1 MADGGLTILDGN
13 QLRAVELT
21 PPSPDGP
28 VTGAQLLELA
38 ESRVSASLFGLAL
51 PENLKSAVLRRL
63 QIGYD
68 FSSFSAKELDRE
80 TASSFL
86 QNYVSIVA
94 DELKD
99 DPIVVSILDG
109 KALRIILEDEDDFA
123 MLAEN
128 LFTDLDIE
136 DRGKIRKSEIQ
147 NALLHMGIEMGVP
160 PFSEFPRLSEILKKH
175 GADGEE
181 ELGQAQ
187 FAQLLQPVLQELAD
201 ALAENHVVVIQN
213 VKIINGSQL
222 RKVLANQELLNDVV
236 EKMMKEKNDQA
247 DAKTAKELIRSFLQ
261 ENGKDLGLPPL
272 RADEMVVLLYDA
284 VFADVEETKSTAGS
298 EENFMVLL
306 KEILVRFAEPL
317 EANPVFYDLDI

>member
-13 QLRAVELT
+13 QLRAVDLS
-21 PPSPDGP
+21 PPSPDGA

-63 QIGYD
+63 EIGDD

-80 TASSFL
+80 NASSFL
-86 QNYVSIVA
+86 QNYVSIAA

-99 DPIVVSILDG
+99 DPMVLSILDG

-160 PFSEFPRLSEILKKH
+160 PFAEFPRLSDILKKH
-175 GADGEE
+175 GAEGEE

-201 ALAENHVVVIQN
+201 ALTENHVVVVQN

-222 RKVLANQELLNDVV
+222 RKVLANEKLLNDVV
-236 EKMMKEKNDQA
+236 DKIIQEKNGQA
-247 DAKTAKELIRSFLQ
+247 DAKTTKELIRSFLQ
-261 ENGKDLGLPPL
+261 KNGKDLGLPPL

-284 VFADVEETKSTAGS
+284 VFADVEETKNTPGS
-298 EENFMVLL
+298 EENFMVVL
-306 KEILVRFAEPL
+306 KEILVRFAEQL
-317 EANPVFYDLDI
+317 EANPVFHDLGI